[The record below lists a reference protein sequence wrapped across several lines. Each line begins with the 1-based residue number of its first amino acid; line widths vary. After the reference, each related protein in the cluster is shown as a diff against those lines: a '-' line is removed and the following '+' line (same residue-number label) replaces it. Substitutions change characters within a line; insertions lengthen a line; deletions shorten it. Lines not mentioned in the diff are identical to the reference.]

1 MIICEKRAELI
12 EASGHLLVLG
22 GPGSGKTTISL
33 VKANTIINN
42 GILENG
48 QKILFLSFARSTVSR
63 IQEHTNSIISPEN
76 KNKIEINTYHGFI
89 WKLLQSFSYLINDH
103 KFLQLL
109 TPAAEAALLAEMD
122 DDKEVR
128 KQAKMA
134 LFKTEGQISFDI
146 FSEIAAEMFK
156 NSKRILDLVS
166 QRYPIIIVDEF
177 QDTDNNEWELI
188 KTIGTVSTIIA
199 LADPEQRIYDFR
211 GASTERIDQFIKN
224 FDAEIFDFEQE
235 NNRSTGKDITQFGND
250 LLKGANIGK
259 QYNDVAVVHYP
270 FNRAE
275 PNKMLKINLLTAIK
289 RQKKDKGDLWSIAV
303 LVRTK
308 KMMFSASSYLS
319 STTSLP
325 PLYHEV
331 AIDPNGPALAGI
343 IIAGLMEPT
352 MDISRFTSLVSDVK
366 NHMKGRSG
374 TKISNETSQFSSA
387 LDNYIGTGKIKGNKR
402 ILFIQE
408 LDQLLAAREEIVL
421 SGIPEEDWLAI
432 RRLFQTCQSP
442 YLKNVYEDAKFLRLL
457 KKGALLSERLASAWR
472 STGTY
477 LGAKSSIEEAFV
489 QEHFI
494 AAQTDYRGLH
504 IMTLHKSKG
513 KEFDE
518 VFIWEDYY
526 NPLVRHE
533 ASAKEIVESRY
544 LLRVAATR
552 SRERTTFLTVASQP
566 CILL

>member
-89 WKLLQSFSYLINDH
+89 WKLLQSFSYLINNR

-109 TPAAEAALLAEMD
+109 TPAAESALLAEMD
-122 DDKEVR
+122 DDKELR

-134 LFKTEGQISFDI
+134 LFKTEGQVSFDI
-146 FSEIAAEMFK
+146 FSEIASEMFK

-224 FDAEIFDFEQE
+224 FDPEIFDFEQE

-289 RQKKDKGDLWSIAV
+289 RQKKDKGEQWSIAV

-374 TKISNETSQFSSA
+374 TKISNETSQFSTA
-387 LDNYIGTGKIKGNKR
+387 LDNYIGTGKIKGSKR

-432 RRLFQTCQSP
+432 RRLFQNCQSP

>member
-12 EASGHLLVLG
+12 KAEGHLLVLG

-33 VKANTIINN
+33 FKANDIISSNH
-42 GILENG
+42 IENG

-63 IQEHTNSIISPEN
+63 IQEHTNSIISSEN
-76 KNKIEINTYHGFI
+76 KNKIEVNTYHGFI
-89 WKLLQSFSYLINDH
+89 WKILQSFSYLINDR

-109 TPAAEAALLAEMD
+109 TPAAEAALLAELE
-122 DDKEVR
+122 DDKELR
-128 KQAKMA
+128 KQAKMV
-134 LFKTEGQISFDI
+134 LFKTEGQVSFDI
-146 FSEIAAEMFK
+146 FSEIASEMFK
-156 NSKRILDLVS
+156 NSRRILNLVA

-188 KTIGTVSTIIA
+188 KTLGTVSTIIA

-211 GASTERIDQFIKN
+211 GASTERIDEFIKN
-224 FDAEIFDFEQE
+224 FDPEIFDFEQE

-259 QYNDVAVVHYP
+259 QYNDVVVVHYP

-275 PNKMLKINLLTAIK
+275 PNKMLKLNLLSAIK
-289 RQKKDKGDLWSIAV
+289 RQKKSKEDDWSIAV

-352 MDISRFTSLVSDVK
+352 IDISRFTLLVSDVI

-374 TKISNETSQFSSA
+374 TKISNETAQFAAA
-387 LDNYIGTGKIKGNKR
+387 LDNYVGTGKIKGSKR

-408 LDQLLAAREEIVL
+408 LDQLLAGREEIVL

-432 RRLFQTCQSP
+432 RRLFQNCQSS

-477 LGAKSSIEEAFV
+477 FGAKGSIEEAFV

-526 NPLVRHE
+526 NPLVRQQ
-533 ASAKEIVESRY
+533 ATAKEIVESRY

>member
-1 MIICEKRAELI
+1 MRT
-12 EASGHLLVLG
+12 
-22 GPGSGKTTISL
+22 GK
-33 VKANTIINN
+33 
-42 GILENG
+42 
-48 QKILFLSFARSTVSR
+48 KILFLSFARSTVSR